1 MKKVIKPSKQ
11 PTKKQSQ
18 RRQRSVRNT
27 NTAKLKKAIGK
38 IAAQLVKDHPK
49 LVKGGGSSGI
59 TDLIFNK
66 KLMKGGEIKPELRG
80 DIVNFLKVSAPKVNK
95 LKKDLLIK
103 IIDYFIVNEK
113 AVTDDSVSIV
123 NINEDFNK
131 GVYEYKD
138 NYKEPFKEHLIDKQD
153 IYDDFIILEIVK
165 KFYILSKINVDN
177 IPEEISNVKFEK
189 LPDEFISALNSYVHS
204 DAAKTV
210 EFKKNIVG
218 LLDKYK
224 DGKGENEVEE
234 EGKVLVVA
242 KKAGEKNIEFELKI
256 RIQAA
261 IVVVSVAKN
270 EILKIKNEI
279 DKETSADADA
289 KETATKAVK
298 EAAIAAITK
307 ATEEAVAA
315 ATEEAV
321 AAATE
326 EAVAAA
332 TEEAVKKA
340 GEDAVIAAIAAL
352 LAIYNDNDNRID
364 EINDVPGV
372 EEIKAEKAL
381 VVNKSKDNAL
391 YILAVMEIDKLMPVK
406 PSPEQN
412 KKALEV
418 VLNKK
423 NEGESIDK
431 TLARAAATVAADFVK
446 GATEEQKNEVI
457 NDLIQNRGF
466 AGGKPAPKYKS
477 TGQVV
482 NIMYKK
488 RKYKRTIFV
497 KEKRKTKYCKI
508 NNEYILLSKLN
519 VM

>member
-66 KLMKGGEIKPELRG
+66 KLMKGGEIGDNLRD
-80 DIVNFLKVSAPKVNK
+80 DIVKFLKDSAPKVNK

-189 LPDEFISALNSYVHS
+189 LPDEFISALNSYDHS

-242 KKAGEKNIEFELKI
+242 KKAGEKNIEFELNI
-256 RIQAA
+256 RIDAAIQAA
-261 IVVVSVAKN
+261 IAANN
-270 EILKIKNEI
+270 EIEEIKNAL
-279 DKETSADADA
+279 DK
-289 KETATKAVK
+289 KTAAEAVTAAATAALTKAK
-298 EAAIAAITK
+298 EAAAAVTEAALTKAKEAAVIAA
-307 ATEEAVAA
+307 
-315 ATEEAV
+315 
-321 AAATE
+321 
-326 EAVAAA
+326 
-332 TEEAVKKA
+332 KA
-340 GEDAVIAAIAAL
+340 GEDVATEVDTKAAGDEAVIAAIAAL
-352 LAIYNDNDNRID
+352 SAIYAADNNDGIEKIEN
-364 EINDVPGV
+364 V
-372 EEIKAEKAL
+372 EEEKVEDAVAVIESSKNKATNL
-381 VVNKSKDNAL
+381 
-391 YILAVMEIDKLMPVK
+391 LAVNEILKIMTIK
-406 PSPEQN
+406 PSPEQD

-418 VLNKK
+418 VLKK
-423 NEGESIDK
+423 KFEGESIDK
-431 TLARAAATVAADFVK
+431 TLARAAATVAADSVE
-446 GATEEQKNEVI
+446 GTTEEQKSTAI
-457 NDLIQNRGF
+457 THLIDNRMY

-519 VM
+519 VL